1 MNFLAELKRR
11 NVVRVGIAYALIGW
25 VLAQV
30 AEFAFENFGAPDW
43 VLRTFVTILLLG
55 LPLVLFFAWAFEMTP
70 EGIKREED
78 VDRSKSITVSTGH
91 KLNYVIIAALVAA
104 LGFTWW
110 TRQPVETPASPQA
123 QTQAPTIV
131 AGDDAA
137 AKQDVVEQEGP
148 SQRSIAVLP
157 FVNMSSDQAQEWFSD
172 GLTEEILNALARTPD
187 LLVAARTSSFK
198 YKNSEED
205 IPTIAAALGVA
216 HILEGSVR
224 SARDR
229 LRVTAQLIRAS
240 DGFHLWSQNYDREPE
255 DVIQIQEEIAIE
267 IAKALE
273 TAMDP
278 EALARMVSSGTNS
291 VPAYNAYL
299 EGLAANASSLST
311 ADTYT
316 FLRARDAYLRAIEL
330 DPEFSSAY
338 WELAQFWEIQ
348 ARTTNIVAGIVEMPK
363 DEMIAEFEK
372 AIEKAI
378 RYERDPVSQLRFRV
392 LQSAQNLQTA
402 QALRLNTAYL
412 AQRPNDQDAQ
422 NRQLELLSDLGM
434 IDELRA
440 AIEDY
445 ERRDGHDLVVTNN
458 SITFSILTG
467 DKDFVRRYALDAL
480 RRIPDRPFIQY
491 QAHRALLSAGDIDA
505 ASALI
510 PAIQASDL
518 PEQTRTI
525 ARLRQAC
532 AEGNRKEASRIYD
545 IMMAKFADDLSMD
558 WISKKIFGR
567 DDEAQALLEPYDQR
581 MELDVLV
588 DFSSYH
594 YFDPTPFPNLIQHL
608 KSQGVE
614 PRKPVKM
621 TYRCKA

>member
-1 MNFLAELKRR
+1 MDFLAELKRR
-11 NVVRVGIAYALIGW
+11 NVVRVGIAYVLIGW

-43 VLRTFVTILLLG
+43 VLKTFVTLLLLG
-55 LPLVLFFAWAFEMTP
+55 LPLALFFAWAFEMTP

-78 VDRSKSITVSTGH
+78 VDRSRSITASTGH
-91 KLNYVIIAALVAA
+91 KLNYVIIASLVVA
-104 LGFTWW
+104 LGYALWSQ
-110 TRQPVETPASPQA
+110 QPDEAPATPQA
-123 QTQAPTIV
+123 QAVTID
-131 AGDDAA
+131 DDAV
-137 AKQDVVEQEGP
+137 AKQDAVEQKAP

-224 SARDR
+224 SSRDR
-229 LRVTAQLIRAS
+229 LRVTAQLIRAG
-240 DGFHLWSQNYDREPE
+240 DGFHLWSQTYDREPE

-267 IAKALE
+267 IATALE

-278 EALARMVSSGTNS
+278 EALARMVSSGTSS

-299 EGLAANASSLST
+299 EGLAANASTLST
-311 ADTYT
+311 ADVYT
-316 FLRARDAYLRAIEL
+316 FLRARDAYERAIEL
-330 DPEFSSAY
+330 DPEFSFAY
-338 WELAQFWEIQ
+338 WELAQFWEVQ
-348 ARTTNIVAGIVEMPK
+348 ARSTNIVAGIVELPK
-363 DEMIAEFEK
+363 EQMVAEFK
-372 AIEKAI
+372 DAIEKAI
-378 RYERDPVSQLRFRV
+378 RYERDPLSRLRFRV
-392 LQSAQNLQTA
+392 LQAAEDLQLA
-402 QALRLNTAYL
+402 EALRLNAEYL

-422 NRQLELLSDLGM
+422 NRHLELLADLGM

-440 AIEDY
+440 AIEDF

-458 SITFSILTG
+458 SVTMSMLTG
-467 DKDFVRRYALDAL
+467 DREFARRYSLDAL

-491 QAHRALLSAGDIDA
+491 QAHRTLLWAGDIDS
-505 ASALI
+505 ASALV

-518 PEQTRTI
+518 PEQTRTL

-532 AEGNRKEASRIYD
+532 AEQNRKEASRIYD

-558 WISKKIFGR
+558 WISKKIVGR
-567 DDEAQALLEPYDQR
+567 DEEAQALLEPYDER
-581 MELDVLV
+581 MELDVLM
-588 DFSSYH
+588 DFVSYH
-594 YFDPTPFPNLIQHL
+594 YFDPAPFPNLVQYL

-614 PRKPVKM
+614 PRKPVEM
-621 TYRCKA
+621 TYRCRT